1 MKKILL
7 FIVMAMFAIPSMAQI
22 QISTQKSKAEIVTK
36 FRGGTQALAHSEH
49 SGYSLWLKTDN
60 QFDEVFTINLGDDED
75 AAIESIDGLLY
86 LINNSKKGDT
96 TAFNDN
102 AGVETFVTF
111 DIFMGGKVLWFA
123 RDSYAG
129 NSSITSKELEKLKK
143 DITARKKE

>member
-1 MKKILL
+1 MKKLL
-7 FIVMAMFAIPSMAQI
+7 FIALMAMFTLPSMAQI

-49 SGYSLWLKTDN
+49 SGYSLWLNTDN

-86 LINNSKKGDT
+86 LINNSKKGET

-111 DIFMGGKVLWFA
+111 DVFMGGKVLWFS
-123 RDSYAG
+123 RDNYAG
-129 NSSITSKELEKLKK
+129 RSSITSKELEKLKK
-143 DITARKKE
+143 EIAERKE